1 MNEIAKKNA
10 LKLLGLMRVASLI
23 CSGEEACEKA
33 VKTQEAVLVL
43 VSSDASKLTRK
54 KFHDKCK
61 FYEVEVM
68 DVDLTMEELGRSLGQ
83 SPRSSVAI
91 LSKDLAEKFKQR
103 FRQTTG
109 EEYSGSY

>member
-10 LKLLGLMRVASLI
+10 LKLLGLMRVASLAV
-23 CSGEEACEKA
+23 SGEEACEKA
-33 VKTQEAVLVL
+33 VRTQEAVLVV
-43 VSSDASKLTRK
+43 VSSDASQLTRK

-61 FYEVEVM
+61 FYEVEVL
-68 DVDLTMEELGRSLGQ
+68 DADLTMEELGKSLGQ

-103 FRQTTG
+103 LRQTG